1 MKKLGLVCVC
11 LMFLAGCEEPPPK
24 RSELPSVFR
33 AEYLDNSC
41 GPAGAHI
48 KLIERTLPA
57 ATGEELQYGFHF
69 YTPDGVRTPDDPE
82 WPHAVAGNVYELEAY
97 YYYHIEY
104 GRRILEP
111 RLDLIG
117 WRLIAPYKMADG
129 SSQQE
134 GDNFDQYWDLPKQEN
149 MVFQLARPYNTD
161 CPEAK

>member
-1 MKKLGLVCVC
+1 MNKLCLLCVC

-48 KLIERTLPA
+48 KLIEATLPA
-57 ATGEELQYGFHF
+57 ATGEDIQYGFEF
-69 YTPDGVRTPDDPE
+69 YTPEGVRTPDDPE
-82 WPHAVAGNVYELEAY
+82 WSHAVAGNVYELEAY
-97 YYYHIEY
+97 YYYRIEY

-117 WRLIAPYKMADG
+117 WRLIAPYKMVDDSSAD
-129 SSQQE
+129 S
-134 GDNFDQYWDLPKQEN
+134 NFTEYWDLPKQDN
-149 MVFQLARPYNTD
+149 TVFQLSRPYNTD
-161 CPEAK
+161 CPEEK